1 MEKKTIGKFISIL
14 RRANGMTQKELGE
27 KLYVSDKTVSRW
39 ERDECTPELS
49 LIPAIAEIFGITTDE
64 LLRGE
69 RNSGKA
75 GDGHEDDNLI
85 AKRRAKSEKQFRT
98 MLYNRQL
105 RHRNQSL
112 ISMGISVAG
121 LIGAMIC
128 NLGFTKGLI
137 GFCVTLIFLLAGV
150 ICQLCFTSGAMI
162 RRDEEDDSYDEDIRK
177 ANTVMVGMTKKVMIG
192 NVVLLAFVMPLAV
205 FSPGAYSGL
214 DFGTWVIFGIVFVL
228 IALVAV
234 GVLDILWLKGKLIR
248 QENLYYEEKEA
259 EWNRLDRR
267 LLKRL
272 LVISLAIILVL
283 CPVYEYLKSY
293 EAELHFAK
301 AEVFDNYADFME
313 YMELHADD
321 ERSDSASAME
331 PSDGIASF
339 DQEEVSAPNI
349 DSYER
354 EQILDVNGN
363 VVCEYIINPD
373 FVWLVQLTP
382 NESGGHGLPVKVYTR
397 AAMMEAYST
406 LAKLRVA
413 VLGLMVLDVVICAGV
428 YVVCAKRR
436 RK

>member
-1 MEKKTIGKFISIL
+1 MEKKTIGKFIAIL

-69 RNSGKA
+69 RNSGNA
-75 GDGHEDDNLI
+75 GDCHEDENLL
-85 AKRRAKSEKQFRT
+85 AKRRAKGDKQFRT
-98 MLYNRQL
+98 MLYNRQI

-112 ISMGISVAG
+112 ISMGISGAG

-128 NLGFTKGLI
+128 NLGFTRGLI

-162 RRDEEDDSYDEDIRK
+162 RRDEEDDRYDEEIRK
-177 ANTVMVGMTKKVMIG
+177 ANTVMIAMTRKVMTG
-192 NVVLLAFVMPLAV
+192 NIALLAFVIPLAV

-214 DFGTWVIFGIVFVL
+214 EFGTWVIFGMVFVL
-228 IALVAV
+228 MALVAV
-234 GVLDILWLKGKLIR
+234 SVLDILWLRGKLIR

-259 EWNRLDRR
+259 GWNRLDRR

-272 LVISLAIILVL
+272 LVISLAIILAL
-283 CPVYEYLKSY
+283 CPIYEYLKSY
-293 EAELHFAK
+293 EAELRFTK
-301 AEVFDNYADFME
+301 AEVFDNYADFVE

-321 ERSDSASAME
+321 ERPDSATAME
-331 PSDGIASF
+331 PSSGIVSS
-339 DQEEVSAPNI
+339 DQEEVFVPNI

-354 EQILDVNGN
+354 QQILDVNGN
-363 VVCEYIINPD
+363 VVCEYIINLD
-373 FVWLVQLTP
+373 FVWSVQLTP
-382 NESGGHGLPVKVYTR
+382 NESGEHGLPVKVYTR
-397 AAMMEAYST
+397 AAMMEAYSA